1 MVVLL
6 VMSSLGDVTT
16 NSIVSIVV
24 ALPVRITFAITAAFL
39 PGDNA
44 IIFAN
49 VNESLRFQTFKYIQ
63 YSLAFKKS
71 KGSLTLAKIKA

>member
-1 MVVLL
+1 MALFL
-6 VMSSLGDVTT
+6 
-16 NSIVSIVV
+16 IVV
-24 ALPVRITFAITAAFL
+24 ALPVRFTFAITAAFL

-49 VNESLRFQTFKYIQ
+49 VNESLSFETLKYIQ
-63 YSLAFKKS
+63 YSQAFKKS